1 MENGSSSAHDVGHGA
16 QGNGLAALLDN
27 VTNVASTDGGCNKK
41 DVELPTVV
49 DKEVSYHEYAAE
61 APLDSS
67 SQSPQENSKD
77 FAEPVNEI
85 KNHEGLTSSL
95 DKEGK
100 ISCPKKR
107 PPNANHGK
115 NDAKVLPVSL
125 KKKVERAV
133 NAGVVS
139 SPRASEPASG
149 VSRVRTVNANAKAT
163 GSVNK
168 SISKEKSAESSLD
181 AKATSTNSLV
191 RQPRGGV
198 RSSHSNFTV
207 PQPFALATDKRAS
220 LGGHSSEAQPLGR
233 SKSFQANRKEE
244 RKHLADKVESPR
256 HIEGLN
262 TEKAQALQLKA
273 GANLFSFN
281 SDARAERRKE
291 FNSKVEERLTAKE
304 VASKQAQAKT
314 KEEID
319 AEIKE
324 LRKSLS
330 FKASPMPTFYQEATP
345 PKLEIKKIPPTRPKS
360 PRLGRKCNNASFDV
374 KSEGIPCALESEQN
388 FLDDDSHA
396 ESSLLP
402 KSLETKKKKA
412 SSSASISKGMTAKV
426 VMPPSNKTS
435 KLHEDEAG
443 SLKDQLTSEH
453 TGDGKVD
460 EGLTLANTDGIFL
473 KEQTD
478 PTIPV
483 EKADAGEHI
492 GTLRAIETKEPQK
505 RKKDVNPS
513 TDLTSSGN
521 VMKSKPTNKVNP
533 HSSLSKA
540 AHQDAKE
547 QEANPVRKKPA
558 TTSGPSGGP
567 SKNVQTAKNKHVD
580 AANQEL
586 PRVSADVSVAS

>member
-27 VTNVASTDGGCNKK
+27 VTNVASTDGGCHKK

-67 SQSPQENSKD
+67 SQSPQENLKE
-77 FAEPVNEI
+77 FAEPVNVI
-85 KNHEGLTSSL
+85 LTSSL

-107 PPNANHGK
+107 PSNANHGK
-115 NDAKVLPVSL
+115 NDAKVLPVSS
-125 KKKVERAV
+125 KKKVERSV
-133 NAGVVS
+133 NAKVVS

-149 VSRVRTVNANAKAT
+149 VSRVRTVNANAKAM

-181 AKATSTNSLV
+181 AKATSTNSSV

-220 LGGHSSEAQPLGR
+220 LGGHSSEVQPLGR

-244 RKHLADKVESPR
+244 RKDLTDKVESPR
-256 HIEGLN
+256 HIEGL

-330 FKASPMPTFYQEATP
+330 FKASPMPTFYQDATP

-360 PRLGRKCNNASFDV
+360 PRLGRKCNNSSFDV

-402 KSLETKKKKA
+402 KSPEMKKKKA
-412 SSSASISKGMTAKV
+412 SSSASVSKGMTAKA

-453 TGDGKVD
+453 TDVGKVD
-460 EGLTLANTDGIFL
+460 EGLTHANTDGIVL
-473 KEQTD
+473 EEQTD

-483 EKADAGEHI
+483 EKADAGEHV

-505 RKKDVNPS
+505 RKKDYNPS

-521 VMKSKPTNKVNP
+521 ATKSKPANKVNP

-540 AHQDAKE
+540 AHQDVKE
-547 QEANPVRKKPA
+547 QEANSVRKKPA

-567 SKNVQTAKNKHVD
+567 SKNVQTGKNKHVD